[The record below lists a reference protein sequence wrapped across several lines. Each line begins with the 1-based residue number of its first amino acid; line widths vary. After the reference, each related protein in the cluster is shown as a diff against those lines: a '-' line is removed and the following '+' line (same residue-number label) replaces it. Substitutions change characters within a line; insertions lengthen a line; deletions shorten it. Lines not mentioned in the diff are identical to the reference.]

1 MHGPCTPSRLWQ
13 GRANTATKYNI
24 EEDGIMSFAL
34 SCLCPACTLVQVVN
48 QARHDP
54 TRYAPAMHLPAISPP
69 SPYGPWAAPVP
80 CSDVHS

>member
-1 MHGPCTPSRLWQ
+1 MHAFCGLSQ

-54 TRYAPAMHLPAISPP
+54 TRYLPAISPLSPRHLPTALGPRP
-69 SPYGPWAAPVP
+69 SHVLT
-80 CSDVHS
+80 HS